1 MDKVQNSFKIEG
13 SKIEITLDEGVRDN
27 SIYEIRIK
35 KIESAHWKRELNDF
49 NLKIFTKITP
59 SYTSIESVKALI
71 DDEVSD
77 DRILY
82 NIREASRYAEYI
94 KKEVYKSD
102 LNIPFE
108 VTQYV
113 RYKAAYDSL
122 LYFYIQ
128 RSSSMG
134 EKGTLGEISFE
145 HSTSSSHKN
154 LLDQLKDEVDYWEL
168 HLRGFGFEGRAKPQS
183 AVKSS
188 RTDLNTSLI
197 LASRHE
203 AKYGTKFNNISRGI
217 KTRWNFLNGKFQ

>member
-1 MDKVQNSFKIEG
+1 MDEVKNKFIIDGKKI
-13 SKIEITLDEGVRDN
+13 IITLDEGVRDN

-49 NLKIFTKITP
+49 SLKFCTKITP
-59 SYTSIESVKALI
+59 SYASLESVRALI
-71 DDEVSD
+71 DDEVAD
-77 DRILY
+77 ERILY

-94 KKEVYKSD
+94 KKESYKDD
-102 LNIPFE
+102 LDIPFE

-128 RSSSMG
+128 RSASMG

-168 HLRGFGFEGRAKPQS
+168 HLRGFGFEGRSKPQS
-183 AVKSS
+183 AVRSS
-188 RTDLNTSLI
+188 KTHLNMGLK

-203 AKYGTKFNNISRGI
+203 SKYGTFFRNGSRGI
-217 KTRWNFLNGKFQ
+217 DNR